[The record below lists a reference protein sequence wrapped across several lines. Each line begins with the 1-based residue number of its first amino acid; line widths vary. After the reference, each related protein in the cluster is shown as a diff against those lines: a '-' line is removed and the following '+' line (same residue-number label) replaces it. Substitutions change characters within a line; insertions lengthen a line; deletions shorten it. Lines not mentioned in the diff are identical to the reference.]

1 MIGGGVLG
9 AIVGNQIGHGT
20 TNTIATVGG
29 AAGGAYLG
37 NEIGKK
43 AQTTTRYRVVVRLD
57 DGHTRTFTYAARPG
71 FSAGSPVRVEN
82 GTLVHG

>member
-1 MIGGGVLG
+1 MVGGGVVG
-9 AIVGNQIGHGT
+9 ALVGNQFGHGT
-20 TNTIATVGG
+20 TNSIATVGG

-43 AQTTTRYRVVVRLD
+43 VQTITRYRVVVRLH

-71 FSAGSPVRVEN
+71 FSAGSHVRVEN
-82 GTLVHG
+82 NTLVRG